1 MKVKDHNIIVAIS
14 IMPEGRT
21 AAQMTEELTTRKGL
35 FAIFINPQNEMH
47 RSLTLNI
54 LHGTPQGKQ
63 IGMCKYKIPKFL
75 FFISVTM
82 FSFFPFLMMSK
93 KHFLSFCF

>member
-63 IGMCKYKIPKFL
+63 IDMN
-75 FFISVTM
+75 V
-82 FSFFPFLMMSK
+82 
-93 KHFLSFCF
+93 